1 MNVFNVIRQMHKIKT
16 WCVTISINNK
26 HENYGLDKLC
36 ISTKNSQAVYSQD
49 KVYILN
55 SLSK

>member
-1 MNVFNVIRQMHKIKT
+1 MFLNIIRQMHKIKT